1 MFHVKQ
7 IINKTFDAQPLK
19 KGCIKC
25 FAVKVKLQQFV
36 KQKRIKSSKRQK
48 TNGQKKPIKR
58 NKKKNK
64 ISINLKHKK

>member
-7 IINKTFDAQPLK
+7 TINKTFDAQPIK
-19 KGCIKC
+19 EGCIKC

-36 KQKRIKSSKRQK
+36 KQKLIKSSKTQK
-48 TNGQKKPIKR
+48 QTGKKPIKR
-58 NKKKNK
+58 KKNK

>member
-7 IINKTFDAQPLK
+7 TINKTFDAQPLK

-36 KQKRIKSSKRQK
+36 KQKLIKSSKTQK
-48 TNGQKKPIKR
+48 QTGKKPIKR
-58 NKKKNK
+58 NTKKKNK

>member
-7 IINKTFDAQPLK
+7 IINKTFDAQPFK

-36 KQKRIKSSKRQK
+36 KQKLIKSSKTKKQ
-48 TNGQKKPIKR
+48 TDKKPIKR
-58 NKKKNK
+58 SKKTE
-64 ISINLKHKK
+64 

>member
-7 IINKTFDAQPLK
+7 TINKTFDAQPFK

-36 KQKRIKSSKRQK
+36 KQKQIKSSKTQK
-48 TNGQKKPIKR
+48 
-58 NKKKNK
+58 
-64 ISINLKHKK
+64 

>member
-7 IINKTFDAQPLK
+7 TANKTFDAQPLK

-36 KQKRIKSSKRQK
+36 KQKRKNRVK
-48 TNGQKKPIKR
+48 G
-58 NKKKNK
+58 KNK
-64 ISINLKHKK
+64 RAKSL

>member
-7 IINKTFDAQPLK
+7 ATNKTFDAQPLK

-36 KQKRIKSSKRQK
+36 KQKLIKSAKRK
-48 TNGQKKPIKR
+48 YKR
-58 NKKKNK
+58 AK
-64 ISINLKHKK
+64 SP

>member
-7 IINKTFDAQPLK
+7 STNKTFDAQPLK

-36 KQKRIKSSKRQK
+36 KQKRIKSSKTQK
-48 TNGQKKPIKR
+48 PVSLYTSPSPR
-58 NKKKNK
+58 D
-64 ISINLKHKK
+64 

>member
-7 IINKTFDAQPLK
+7 IISKTFDAQSLK

-36 KQKRIKSSKRQK
+36 KQKRIKSSKTQK
-48 TNGQKKPIKR
+48 
-58 NKKKNK
+58 
-64 ISINLKHKK
+64 

>member
-7 IINKTFDAQPLK
+7 VINKTFDAQPLK

-25 FAVKVKLQQFV
+25 FTVKVKLQQFV

-48 TNGQKKPIKR
+48 QTGKKPIKK
-58 NKKKNK
+58 NKKREQNK
-64 ISINLKHKK
+64 YQFKA

>member
-7 IINKTFDAQPLK
+7 IISKTLDAQPLK

-36 KQKRIKSSKRQK
+36 KQKLIKSSKTQK
-48 TNGQKKPIKR
+48 
-58 NKKKNK
+58 NKWAKSPLKEARKQNK

>member
-7 IINKTFDAQPLK
+7 TINKTFDAQPLK
-19 KGCIKC
+19 EGYIKC

-48 TNGQKKPIKR
+48 
-58 NKKKNK
+58 
-64 ISINLKHKK
+64 

>member
-7 IINKTFDAQPLK
+7 IVSKTFDAQPLK

-36 KQKRIKSSKRQK
+36 KQKLIKSSKTQK
-48 TNGQKKPIKR
+48 QMEKSPLKEARKQ
-58 NKKKNK
+58 NK

>member
-7 IINKTFDAQPLK
+7 TISKTFDVQPLK

-48 TNGQKKPIKR
+48 QTGKKP
-58 NKKKNK
+58 
-64 ISINLKHKK
+64 

>member
-7 IINKTFDAQPLK
+7 AVSKTFDAQPFK

-36 KQKRIKSSKRQK
+36 KKKRINSGKTQK
-48 TNGQKKPIKR
+48 QTSKKPSKR
-58 NKKKNK
+58 NKKTE
-64 ISINLKHKK
+64 